1 MAKKPSGNPPKTPP
15 RAPKI
20 VTGVPGRGL
29 RRVQSSVQPATTGYA
44 KPIKP
49 PKN

>member
-1 MAKKPSGNPPKTPP
+1 MAKKPSGNTPKPPSTSL
-15 RAPKI
+15 RT
-20 VTGVPGRGL
+20 VTGVPGGGL
-29 RRVQSSVQPATTGYA
+29 RRVQSSVQPLTTGQL